1 MFIEVHELLTS
12 SATREMLS
20 ISLFA
25 EISRGN
31 RVAIN
36 ISPLCGDNS
45 AHTLQDPIEI
55 PSRQGLIKNRR
66 PAVALQITALILFV
80 SVLGCACKQQ
90 SAANHWQEAE
100 KESIRRG
107 NEARSKYRSGDY
119 QAAKSALL
127 DLLQFLD
134 KVSYPP
140 NAPNEFREDAML
152 TCLRLAKLEERQG
165 HDAEK
170 ATYMKQAVTRCE
182 SFPLKGKCDE
192 DNLRELIDRLD
203 ALPK

>member
-1 MFIEVHELLTS
+1 LRNV
-12 SATREMLS
+12 
-20 ISLFA
+20 
-25 EISRGN
+25 
-31 RVAIN
+31 
-36 ISPLCGDNS
+36 
-45 AHTLQDPIEI
+45 
-55 PSRQGLIKNRR
+55 IKKRR
-66 PAVALQITALILFV
+66 PVPALKATAVILFV
-80 SVLGCACKQQ
+80 SVLGWACKQQ
-90 SAANHWQEAE
+90 SAANHWQEVE

-119 QAAKSALL
+119 QEAKAALV

-140 NAPNEFREDAML
+140 NAPDEFRQDAMF

-170 ATYMKQAVTRCE
+170 ATYMKQAVARCE

-192 DNLRELIDRLD
+192 DSLRKQIDRLD